1 MSSSG
6 DSLVLCLYAG
16 GTIGMVRKDA
26 SSGFAPYPSFLT
38 ETFRSQSRFHDP
50 HGDSIFSWSD
60 SVDRYKA
67 WSEAFTRP
75 GSGASTPLKGAN
87 SLPAEH
93 HIAKAVA
100 EKAVTL
106 DVNGSSLPNKKRKSE
121 HDAGNTPLTPSTQ
134 THLDHLYADTTSRS
148 PSGAA
153 PAGAPPFGHPVLVRS
168 SAPKGTSTH
177 HAHSSTLS
185 ADGKHLE
192 LQLPTLIT
200 PRGGTHGKRVRYAV
214 IEYDPL
220 LDSSEMDIPDW
231 IRLATD
237 ISLNYQNFDAFIVL
251 HGTDTMAYTASA
263 LSMLLE
269 NLGKS
274 VIVTGAQVPLSELRN
289 DAIENVL
296 GALMLA
302 GSYIIP
308 EVGLYFA
315 STLYRGNRTSKVSN
329 NALAAF
335 DSPNMAPLA
344 RVGINI
350 EVAWNLVERSRS
362 VKSFRAHNRMSP
374 NVALLRLFPGLP
386 TSTVK
391 NFLSPPLEGV
401 VLESYG
407 AGNAP
412 SRQDL
417 LDVFKEASDRGCV
430 IVNITQC
437 VQGEVSAIYAVGKK
451 LEAVGVV
458 AGGDMTPE
466 CALAK
471 LSYLLAKELTPA
483 EIRELM
489 GRPLRGELTSSR
501 GGSATVPQELTPA
514 GAGPIK
520 ADVKTLLA
528 HILQNPHKAQTT
540 LSTSSSKDCT
550 EATLDA
556 DETTHGPASAA
567 GWDSSTHEVSAASLA
582 VLPYLIYEA
591 ASNNDLPLLQWHLYA
606 LNQLETIPTISID
619 EEHFHPSTLNSSS
632 TNATGDSAAT
642 SRMVGENV
650 AKPDSTTPLEKLQPL
665 HIASAKGFT
674 AVVEQL
680 LQAGCSVHAR
690 HVASGHSVLF
700 LACKNGN
707 LSTVRLLRNAGAHL
721 KEDEVGLAKFLV
733 GKEEE
738 RREGAAERAECRT
751 IWEVAGVSF
760 A

>member
-1 MSSSG
+1 MSSSAEA
-6 DSLVLCLYAG
+6 LVLCLYAG

-75 GSGASTPLKGAN
+75 GSGASTPLKGSNALPTEKEIAN
-87 SLPAEH
+87 
-93 HIAKAVA
+93 AVA
-100 EKAVTL
+100 EKAAVL
-106 DVNGSSLPNKKRKSE
+106 DVNGSASSVPSKKRKSE
-121 HDAGNTPLTPSTQ
+121 HDALTPSAIHTP
-134 THLDHLYADTTSRS
+134 LDHLYADTASRS
-148 PSGAA
+148 PSGATS
-153 PAGAPPFGHPVLVRS
+153 AGAPPFGHPVLVRS

-200 PRGGTHGKRVRYAV
+200 PRSGADGKRVRYAV
-214 IEYDPL
+214 LEYDPL

-231 IRLATD
+231 IRLAND
-237 ISLNYQNFDAFIVL
+237 IALNYQNFDAFIVL

-362 VKSFRAHNRMSP
+362 VRSFRAHNRMSP

-471 LSYLLAKELTPA
+471 LSYLLAKELEPA

-528 HILQNPHKAQTT
+528 HILQNPHKAQT
-540 LSTSSSKDCT
+540 STFIPGKKQRT
-550 EATLDA
+550 EGPHAEA
-556 DETTHGPASAA
+556 DGVASAA

-591 ASNNDLPLLQWHLYA
+591 ASQNDLPLLQWHLYA
-606 LNQLETIPTISID
+606 LNQLETIPALSID
-619 EEHFHPSTLNSSS
+619 EEHFHPSTLNPASASAS
-632 TNATGDSAAT
+632 TGDSAAT
-642 SRMVGENV
+642 SLAD
-650 AKPDSTTPLEKLQPL
+650 AKPHSTTPLEKLQPL

-690 HVASGHSVLF
+690 HVASGHSPLF

-707 LSTVRLLRNAGAHL
+707 VNTARLLRDAGAHL
-721 KEDEVGLAKFLV
+721 KEDEVRLARFLV
-733 GKEEE
+733 GSQEE
-738 RREGAAERAECRT
+738 RREGAAAAAETKDERS
-751 IWEVAGVSF
+751 IWELAGVSF

>member
-1 MSSSG
+1 
-6 DSLVLCLYAG
+6 
-16 GTIGMVRKDA
+16 MVRKDA

-50 HGDSIFSWSD
+50 HADSIFSWSD

-67 WSEAFTRP
+67 WSEAQTRP
-75 GSGASTPLKGAN
+75 GSGASTPLKPPSPLPSGDLAKVTS
-87 SLPAEH
+87 SLLE
-93 HIAKAVA
+93 
-100 EKAVTL
+100 
-106 DVNGSSLPNKKRKSE
+106 VNGGKKRKSQDE
-121 HDAGNTPLTPSTQ
+121 LGGRT
-134 THLDHLYADTTSRS
+134 LDHLHSDASSRS
-148 PSGAA
+148 GG
-153 PAGAPPFGHPVLVRS
+153 GAPPFGHPVLVKS

-177 HAHSSTLS
+177 HAQSSSLS
-185 ADGKHLE
+185 PDGSHLE
-192 LQLPTLIT
+192 LQSPTLVT
-200 PRGGTHGKRVRYAV
+200 PRAGPHGKRVRYAV
-214 IEYDPL
+214 LEYDPL

-231 IRLATD
+231 IRLASD
-237 ISLNYQNFDAFIVL
+237 ISLNYTAFDAFIVL

-350 EVAWNLVERSRS
+350 EVAWNLVERSKM
-362 VKSFRAHNRMSP
+362 VKSFRAHNSMSS
-374 NVALLRLFPGLP
+374 NVAVLRLFPGLP

-391 NFLSPPLEGV
+391 SFLSPPLEGV
-401 VLESYG
+401 ILESYG

-412 SRQDL
+412 SRPDL
-417 LDVFKEASDRGCV
+417 LQVFKEASDRGLV

-471 LSYLLAKELTPA
+471 LSYLLAKGLEPG

-489 GRPLRGELTSSR
+489 GRPLRGELTPSR
-501 GGSATVPQELTPA
+501 GAGGAESKAELTPGL
-514 GAGPIK
+514 GAVK
-520 ADVKTLLA
+520 ADLRTLLA
-528 HILQNPHKAQTT
+528 HILQNPHKTQP
-540 LSTSSSKDCT
+540 SSSEG
-550 EATLDA
+550 EA
-556 DETTHGPASAA
+556 
-567 GWDSSTHEVSAASLA
+567 WDSSSHEISSATLA

-591 ASNNDLPLLQWHLYA
+591 SSTPNLPLLRWHLHT
-606 LNQLETIPTISID
+606 LSQLESIPTISIE
-619 EEHFHPSTLNSSS
+619 EEHFHPSTLPSSS
-632 TNATGDSAAT
+632 NAGESAPTAHAPGAEGGGAA
-642 SRMVGENV
+642 M
-650 AKPDSTTPLEKLQPL
+650 EKLQPL
-665 HIASAKGFT
+665 HVAAAKGFT
-674 AVVEQL
+674 EVVEVL

-690 HVASGHSVLF
+690 EVRSGHTPMY
-700 LACKNGN
+700 LAAKGGFGG
-707 LSTVRLLRNAGAHL
+707 TMRLLRDAGGHL
-721 KEDEVGLAKFLV
+721 KDDEVALARWLV
-733 GKEEE
+733 QKEEE
-738 RREGAAERAECRT
+738 RAGEKKAGRA
-751 IWEVAGVSF
+751 IWELAGVNFSS
-760 A
+760 

>member
-1 MSSSG
+1 MSSSAEA
-6 DSLVLCLYAG
+6 LVLCLYAG

-75 GSGASTPLKGAN
+75 GSGASTPLNKDGV
-87 SLPAEH
+87 LPSESNIKNALLE
-93 HIAKAVA
+93 
-100 EKAVTL
+100 
-106 DVNGSSLPNKKRKSE
+106 VNGSQPNKKRKSE
-121 HDAGNTPLTPSTQ
+121 HDSIVANSGPLTPSTQ
-134 THLDHLYADTTSRS
+134 AHLENLYADTSSRS
-148 PSGAA
+148 PSGGTS
-153 PAGAPPFGHPVLVRS
+153 AGAPPFGHPVLVRS

-185 ADGKHLE
+185 ADGTHLE

-200 PRGGTHGKRVRYAV
+200 PRGGVHGKRVRYAV
-214 IEYDPL
+214 LEYDPL

-231 IRLATD
+231 IRLASD

-362 VKSFRAHNRMSP
+362 VKSFRAHDRMSP

-391 NFLSPPLEGV
+391 SFLSPPLEGV
-401 VLESYG
+401 ILESYG

-417 LDVFKEASDRGCV
+417 LDVFKEASDRGLV

-471 LSYLLAKELTPA
+471 LSYLLAKGLEPV

-501 GGSATVPQELTPA
+501 GGSSHPPLPQELTPA
-514 GAGPIK
+514 GVGPIK
-520 ADVKTLLA
+520 ADMKTLLA
-528 HILQNPHKAQTT
+528 HILQNPNKAHQSSST
-540 LSTSSSKDCT
+540 STSSPEKKRSRESDVGEK
-550 EATLDA
+550 EDA
-556 DETTHGPASAA
+556 VAA
-567 GWDSSTHEVSAASLA
+567 AWDSSSAEVSEAALA

-591 ASNNDLPLLQWHLYA
+591 ASKNDLALLQWHLYA
-606 LNQLETIPTISID
+606 LNQLETVPTISID
-619 EEHFHPSTLNSSS
+619 EEHFHPSTINSSTS
-632 TNATGDSAAT
+632 SNATGDAAAT
-642 SRMVGENV
+642 SHIVGET
-650 AKPDSTTPLEKLQPL
+650 PDATTPLEKLQPL
-665 HIASAKGFT
+665 HIASCKGFT
-674 AVVEQL
+674 GVVETL

-690 HVASGHSVLF
+690 DVGSGHSPLF
-700 LACKNGN
+700 LAAKNQHMA
-707 LSTVRLLRNAGAHL
+707 TVKLLRNAGAHL
-721 KEDEVGLAKFLV
+721 KEDEVALAKFLV
-733 GKEEE
+733 QQQVE
-738 RREGAAERAECRT
+738 RDAQSVASGEQRAM
-751 IWEVAGVSF
+751 WELAGVSF

>member
-6 DSLVLCLYAG
+6 EALVLCLYAG

-67 WSEAFTRP
+67 WSEIFTRP
-75 GSGASTPLKGAN
+75 GSGASTPAKGAN
-87 SLPAEH
+87 SLPTEH
-93 HIAKAVA
+93 DLASAVA
-100 EKAVTL
+100 EKTVKL

-121 HDAGNTPLTPSTQ
+121 HDSINTPLTPSTQ
-134 THLDHLYADTTSRS
+134 THVDHLYPDTTSRS
-148 PSGAA
+148 PSGAT

-177 HAHSSTLS
+177 HAHSSTFS

-200 PRGGTHGKRVRYAV
+200 PRGGANGKRVRYAV
-214 IEYDPL
+214 LEYDPL

-362 VKSFRAHNRMSP
+362 VQSFRAHNRMSP

-391 NFLSPPLEGV
+391 NFLSPPLQGV

-437 VQGEVSAIYAVGKK
+437 IQGEVSAIYAVGKK

-458 AGGDMTPE
+458 AGGDMTSS
-466 CALAK
+466 LTVF
-471 LSYLLAKELTPA
+471 LLLLLGWLTTRA
-483 EIRELM
+483 ACWSGSSG
-489 GRPLRGELTSSR
+489 GRC
-501 GGSATVPQELTPA
+501 GS
-514 GAGPIK
+514 
-520 ADVKTLLA
+520 
-528 HILQNPHKAQTT
+528 
-540 LSTSSSKDCT
+540 
-550 EATLDA
+550 
-556 DETTHGPASAA
+556 
-567 GWDSSTHEVSAASLA
+567 
-582 VLPYLIYEA
+582 
-591 ASNNDLPLLQWHLYA
+591 
-606 LNQLETIPTISID
+606 
-619 EEHFHPSTLNSSS
+619 
-632 TNATGDSAAT
+632 
-642 SRMVGENV
+642 
-650 AKPDSTTPLEKLQPL
+650 
-665 HIASAKGFT
+665 KG
-674 AVVEQL
+674 
-680 LQAGCSVHAR
+680 
-690 HVASGHSVLF
+690 LF
-700 LACKNGN
+700 
-707 LSTVRLLRNAGAHL
+707 V
-721 KEDEVGLAKFLV
+721 
-733 GKEEE
+733 
-738 RREGAAERAECRT
+738 
-751 IWEVAGVSF
+751 
-760 A
+760 

>member
-6 DSLVLCLYAG
+6 EALVLCLYAG

-38 ETFRSQSRFHDP
+38 ETLRSQSRFHDP

-60 SVDRYKA
+60 SVDRYKQ

-75 GSGASTPLKGAN
+75 GSGASTPLHG
-87 SLPAEH
+87 SGRDTPLPSESNL
-93 HIAKAVA
+93 AKAVA
-100 EKAVTL
+100 DKTSSLLEA
-106 DVNGSSLPNKKRKSE
+106 NGSQPNKKRKSE
-121 HDAGNTPLTPSTQ
+121 HDSISNSNNGPLTPSTQ
-134 THLDHLYADTTSRS
+134 AHLDHLYADTSSRS
-148 PSGAA
+148 PSGGAS
-153 PAGAPPFGHPVLVRS
+153 AGAPPFGQPVLVRS

-177 HAHSSTLS
+177 HAISSNIS
-185 ADGKHLE
+185 SDAKHLE

-200 PRGGTHGKRVRYAV
+200 PRAGSQGKRVRYAV
-214 IEYDPL
+214 LEYDPL

-231 IRLATD
+231 IRLASD
-237 ISLNYQNFDAFIVL
+237 ISLNYQAFDAFIVL

-315 STLYRGNRTSKVSN
+315 SMLYRGNRTSKVSN

-362 VKSFRAHNRMSP
+362 VKSFRAHDRMSP
-374 NVALLRLFPGLP
+374 NVAVLRLFPGLP

-391 NFLSPPLEGV
+391 TFLSPPLQGV
-401 VLESYG
+401 ILESYG

-412 SRQDL
+412 SRADL
-417 LDVFKEASDRGCV
+417 LQVFKQASDRGLV

-458 AGGDMTPE
+458 AGGDMTVE
-466 CALAK
+466 GALAK
-471 LSYLLAKELTPA
+471 LSYLLAKELQPS
-483 EIRELM
+483 EIR
-489 GRPLRGELTSSR
+489 
-501 GGSATVPQELTPA
+501 
-514 GAGPIK
+514 GP
-520 ADVKTLLA
+520 
-528 HILQNPHKAQTT
+528 
-540 LSTSSSKDCT
+540 
-550 EATLDA
+550 
-556 DETTHGPASAA
+556 
-567 GWDSSTHEVSAASLA
+567 
-582 VLPYLIYEA
+582 
-591 ASNNDLPLLQWHLYA
+591 
-606 LNQLETIPTISID
+606 
-619 EEHFHPSTLNSSS
+619 
-632 TNATGDSAAT
+632 
-642 SRMVGENV
+642 
-650 AKPDSTTPLEKLQPL
+650 
-665 HIASAKGFT
+665 
-674 AVVEQL
+674 
-680 LQAGCSVHAR
+680 
-690 HVASGHSVLF
+690 
-700 LACKNGN
+700 
-707 LSTVRLLRNAGAHL
+707 
-721 KEDEVGLAKFLV
+721 
-733 GKEEE
+733 
-738 RREGAAERAECRT
+738 
-751 IWEVAGVSF
+751 
-760 A
+760 

>member
-1 MSSSG
+1 MSSS
-6 DSLVLCLYAG
+6 DEALVLCLYAG

-50 HGDSIFSWSD
+50 FGDSIFSWSD

-75 GSGASTPLKGAN
+75 GSGASSPLSGRDGA
-87 SLPAEH
+87 SLPCESNLL
-93 HIAKAVA
+93 KAMA
-100 EKAVTL
+100 DKGTL
-106 DVNGSSLPNKKRKSE
+106 VDANGAPQPSKKRKSE
-121 HDAGNTPLTPSTQ
+121 LDAGRKSGTLTPSTEA
-134 THLDHLYADTTSRS
+134 HLENIYGDTSTRS
-148 PSGAA
+148 
-153 PAGAPPFGHPVLVRS
+153 PAGAAAAGAHPFGRPILVRS
-168 SAPKGTSTH
+168 SSPKGTSTH

-185 ADGKHLE
+185 ADGTHLE
-192 LQLPTLIT
+192 LQLPTLVT
-200 PRGGTHGKRVRYAV
+200 PRGGAHGKRVRYAV
-214 IEYDPL
+214 LEYDPL

-231 IRLATD
+231 IRLASD

-350 EVAWNLVERSRS
+350 EVAWNLVERPRS
-362 VKSFRAHNRMSP
+362 VKSFRAHDRMSP
-374 NVALLRLFPGLP
+374 NVAVLRLFPGLP

-391 NFLSPPLEGV
+391 NFLSPPLQGV
-401 VLESYG
+401 ILESYG

-417 LDVFKEASDRGCV
+417 LDVFKEASDRGLV

-471 LSYLLAKELTPA
+471 LSYLLAKDLRPE

-489 GRPLRGELTSSR
+489 GRPLRGELTASR
-501 GGSATVPQELTPA
+501 GGSSNAVLQQELTPA
-514 GAGPIK
+514 AGVGPIK
-520 ADVKTLLA
+520 TDLRTLLA
-528 HILQNPHKAQTT
+528 HILQNPSKAQSSTT
-540 LSTSSSKDCT
+540 WSVERQRVEVGRT
-550 EATLDA
+550 EDG
-556 DETTHGPASAA
+556 DGDGEAA
-567 GWDSSTHEVSAASLA
+567 AAWDSSSHEVSAAALA

-591 ASNNDLPLLQWHLYA
+591 ASKNDVALLQWHLYA
-606 LNQLETIPTISID
+606 LNQLEIVPALSID
-619 EEHFHPSTLNSSS
+619 EEPFVVIKRCWRCGSHQPRYGRHS
-632 TNATGDSAAT
+632 
-642 SRMVGENV
+642 GE
-650 AKPDSTTPLEKLQPL
+650 T
-665 HIASAKGFT
+665 
-674 AVVEQL
+674 
-680 LQAGCSVHAR
+680 
-690 HVASGHSVLF
+690 
-700 LACKNGN
+700 
-707 LSTVRLLRNAGAHL
+707 
-721 KEDEVGLAKFLV
+721 
-733 GKEEE
+733 
-738 RREGAAERAECRT
+738 
-751 IWEVAGVSF
+751 
-760 A
+760 

>member
-1 MSSSG
+1 MSTS
-6 DSLVLCLYAG
+6 DEALVLCLYAG

-38 ETFRSQSRFHDP
+38 ETLRSQSRFHDP

-67 WSEAFTRP
+67 WSEAYTRP
-75 GSGASTPLKGAN
+75 GSGASTPLHAKDTTA
-87 SLPAEH
+87 LPSESTL
-93 HIAKAVA
+93 AKAVA
-100 EKAVTL
+100 DKSANTSLL
-106 DVNGSSLPNKKRKSE
+106 DVNGAQPSKKRKSD
-121 HDAGNTPLTPSTQ
+121 HDTSPLTPSTQ
-134 THLDHLYADTTSRS
+134 AHLDHLFADSASRS

-153 PAGAPPFGHPVLVRS
+153 SAGAPPFGHPVLVRS

-177 HAHSSTLS
+177 HALSSSLS
-185 ADGKHLE
+185 ADGEHLE

-200 PRGGTHGKRVRYAV
+200 PRGGAHSKRVRYAV
-214 IEYDPL
+214 LEYDPL

-231 IRLATD
+231 IRLASD

-362 VKSFRAHNRMSP
+362 VKSFRAHDRMSP
-374 NVALLRLFPGLP
+374 NVAVLRLFPGLP

-391 NFLSPPLEGV
+391 SFLSPPLEGV
-401 VLESYG
+401 ILESYG

-412 SRQDL
+412 SRPDL
-417 LDVFKEASDRGCV
+417 LEVFKQASDRGLV

-471 LSYLLAKELTPA
+471 LSYLLAKGLEPA

-501 GGSATVPQELTPA
+501 GGAAQALPQELTPA
-514 GAGPIK
+514 AKPIK
-520 ADVKTLLA
+520 ADVRTLLA
-528 HILQNPHKAQTT
+528 HILQNP
-540 LSTSSSKDCT
+540 SKTQVAASAPSPDKSRSGV
-550 EATLDA
+550 
-556 DETTHGPASAA
+556 ETTSRDVRAA
-567 GWDSSTHEVSAASLA
+567 AWDSSEHEVSAAAMA
-582 VLPYLIYEA
+582 VLPWLIYEA
-591 ASNNDLPLLQWHLYA
+591 ASKNDVALLQWHIYA
-606 LNQLETIPTISID
+606 LAQLETVPTISID
-619 EEHFHPSTLNSSS
+619 EEHFHPSTLHPAASGGASGE
-632 TNATGDSAAT
+632 AAAT
-642 SRMVGENV
+642 SHIVGESV
-650 AKPDSTTPLEKLQPL
+650 ANPEATTPIEKLQPL
-665 HIASAKGFT
+665 HVASAKGFT
-674 AVVEQL
+674 GVVELL

-690 HVASGHSVLF
+690 ETTSGHSPLF
-700 LACKNGN
+700 LACQHGHAATAK
-707 LSTVRLLRNAGAHL
+707 LLRDAGAHL
-721 KEDEVGLAKFLV
+721 KEDELALARFTVSQQRQRDLSTPDT
-733 GKEEE
+733 
-738 RREGAAERAECRT
+738 AA
-751 IWEVAGVSF
+751 IWQLAGVTF

>member
-1 MSSSG
+1 MSSS
-6 DSLVLCLYAG
+6 SEALVLCLYAG

-38 ETFRSQSRFHDP
+38 ETLRSQSRFHDP
-50 HGDSIFSWSD
+50 HADSIFSWSD

-75 GSGASTPLKGAN
+75 GSGASTPLNGSSSKDNAVN
-87 SLPAEH
+87 SIPAEGDL
-93 HIAKAVA
+93 AKAVA
-100 EKAVTL
+100 EKRDQLEVDGA
-106 DVNGSSLPNKKRKSE
+106 SQANKKRKSE
-121 HDAGNTPLTPSTQ
+121 HDSTGKKGSLTPSTQ
-134 THLDHLYADTTSRS
+134 AHLDHIYADTASRS

-153 PAGAPPFGHPVLVRS
+153 SSGSPPFGHPVLVRS

-177 HAHSSTLS
+177 HAHSSNLS
-185 ADGKHLE
+185 PDGKHLE

-200 PRGGTHGKRVRYAV
+200 PRSGANGKRVRYAV
-214 IEYDPL
+214 LEYDPL

-231 IRLATD
+231 IRLASD
-237 ISLNYQNFDAFIVL
+237 ISLNYQAFDAFIVL

-362 VKSFRAHNRMSP
+362 VKSFRAHDRMSP
-374 NVALLRLFPGLP
+374 NVAVLRLFPGLP

-391 NFLSPPLEGV
+391 SFLSPPLQGV
-401 VLESYG
+401 ILESYG

-417 LDVFKEASDRGCV
+417 LDVFKEASDRGLV

-471 LSYLLAKELTPA
+471 LSYLLAKGLEPE

-501 GGSATVPQELTPA
+501 GGSGGQTIPQELTPA
-514 GAGPIK
+514 GLGPIK
-520 ADVKTLLA
+520 ADIKTLLA
-528 HILQNPHKAQTT
+528 HILHNPQSTTT
-540 LSTSSSKDCT
+540 LSSPTDTS
-550 EATLDA
+550 
-556 DETTHGPASAA
+556 GPASAA
-567 GWDSSTHEVSAASLA
+567 GWDHSSHEVSKASLA

-591 ASNNDLPLLQWHLYA
+591 ASRNDLPLLQWHLYA
-606 LNQLETIPTISID
+606 LSQLETIPTISID
-619 EEHFHPSTLNSSS
+619 EEHFHPATLNPS
-632 TNATGDSAAT
+632 TSNASGDAAST
-642 SRMVGENV
+642 SHIVDN
-650 AKPDSTTPLEKLQPL
+650 DSTTPLEKMQPL
-665 HIASAKGFT
+665 HLASARGYT
-674 AVVEQL
+674 GVVEQL

-690 HVASGHSVLF
+690 EVATGHSPLF

-707 LSTVRLLRNAGAHL
+707 LATVRLLRNAGAHL
-721 KEDEVGLAKFLV
+721 KEDEVALARFLV
-733 GKEEE
+733 QRQEE
-738 RREGAAERAECRT
+738 RSKDDSEARKV
-751 IWEVAGVSF
+751 WEVAGVSF

>member
-1 MSSSG
+1 
-6 DSLVLCLYAG
+6 
-16 GTIGMVRKDA
+16 MVRKDA
-26 SSGFAPYPSFLT
+26 NSGFAPYPSFLT

-75 GSGASTPLKGAN
+75 GSGASTPLHKDGAAAP
-87 SLPAEH
+87 LPSESNIKNAL
-93 HIAKAVA
+93 
-100 EKAVTL
+100 L
-106 DVNGSSLPNKKRKSE
+106 DVNGSQPNKKRKSE
-121 HDAGNTPLTPSTQ
+121 HESIVANSGPLTPSTQ
-134 THLDHLYADTTSRS
+134 AHLENLYADTSSRS

-153 PAGAPPFGHPVLVRS
+153 SAGAPPFGHSVLVRS
-168 SAPKGTSTH
+168 SAPKGTSLH
-177 HAHSSTLS
+177 HAHSSSLS

-200 PRGGTHGKRVRYAV
+200 PRGGAHGKRVRYAV
-214 IEYDPL
+214 LEYDPL

-231 IRLATD
+231 IRLASD
-237 ISLNYQNFDAFIVL
+237 ISLNYQHFDAFIVL

-350 EVAWNLVERSRS
+350 EVAWNLVERSRT
-362 VKSFRAHNRMSP
+362 VKSFRAHDRMSP
-374 NVALLRLFPGLP
+374 NVAVLRLFPGLP

-391 NFLSPPLEGV
+391 SFLSPPLEGV
-401 VLESYG
+401 ILESYG

-417 LDVFKEASDRGCV
+417 LDVFKEASDRGLV

-471 LSYLLAKELTPA
+471 LSYLLAKGLEPS

-501 GGSATVPQELTPA
+501 GSSSHPPLPQELTPA
-514 GAGPIK
+514 GVGPIK
-520 ADVKTLLA
+520 ADMKTLLA
-528 HILQNPHKAQTT
+528 HILQNPNKAQT
-540 LSTSSSKDCT
+540 SSSSSSSSPHKNHKRRSSDV
-550 EATLDA
+550 
-556 DETTHGPASAA
+556 GASDPDSGAA
-567 GWDSSTHEVSAASLA
+567 AAWDSSNAEVSEAALA
-582 VLPYLIYEA
+582 VLPYLIFEA
-591 ASNNDLPLLQWHLYA
+591 ASKNDLTLLQWHLYA
-606 LNQLETIPTISID
+606 LTQLETVPTISID
-619 EEHFHPSTLNSSS
+619 EEHFHPSTLNPSSS
-632 TNATGDSAAT
+632 SNATGDAAAT
-642 SRMVGENV
+642 SHIVGETV

-674 AVVEQL
+674 NIVQVL

-690 HVASGHSVLF
+690 EQSTGHSPLF
-700 LACKNGN
+700 LAAKNQHPT
-707 LSTVRLLRNAGAHL
+707 TVKLLRDAGAHL
-721 KEDEVGLAKFLV
+721 KEDEVALAKFLV
-733 GKEEE
+733 EQHVEK
-738 RREGAAERAECRT
+738 RGANADEFKT
-751 IWEVAGVSF
+751 IWDVAGVSF
-760 A
+760 V